1 MSPKRDK
8 YEIRFSPITP
18 SQKPPKRVDPQ
29 ELRREIKIRG
39 FSTRLTERVELRR
52 TITLHMRGNRRHGRQ
67 TCTAVRAVLRL
78 SLTPTGKQR
87 RKTRPF
93 SLWDNLGGAAPER
106 STTARPGWGYLF
118 DVARFQG
125 TIQDQAAEDEDSI
138 STTFAL

>member
-1 MSPKRDK
+1 MPL
-8 YEIRFSPITP
+8 P
-18 SQKPPKRVDPQ
+18 V
-29 ELRREIKIRG
+29 
-39 FSTRLTERVELRR
+39 
-52 TITLHMRGNRRHGRQ
+52 TLHMRGNRRHGRQ